1 MSKITI
7 DKEEY
12 ETDDLSDEANAQIQS
27 LLFVDNELT
36 RLEAKTAALQ
46 TARSAYSQA
55 LQNELK

>member
-1 MSKITI
+1 MSKIKI
-7 DKEEY
+7 DNEEY

-27 LLFVDNELT
+27 LLFVTNELT

-55 LQNELK
+55 LQNALK

>member
-27 LLFVDNELT
+27 LLFVTNELT

>member
-7 DKEEY
+7 DNEEY

-27 LLFVDNELT
+27 LLFVTNELT

-46 TARSAYSQA
+46 TARGAYSQA
-55 LQNELK
+55 LQNALK

>member
-7 DKEEY
+7 DNEEY

-27 LLFVDNELT
+27 LLFVTNELT

>member
-7 DKEEY
+7 DNEEY

>member
-7 DKEEY
+7 DNEEY

-27 LLFVDNELT
+27 LLFVTNELT

-46 TARSAYSQA
+46 TARSAYSLA
-55 LQNELK
+55 LQNALK

>member
-46 TARSAYSQA
+46 TTRSAYSQA

>member
-7 DKEEY
+7 DNEEY

-27 LLFVDNELT
+27 LLFVTNELT

-55 LQNELK
+55 LQNALK